1 MTKKELTLNIIFF
14 IPLSILN
21 FLFYG
26 LDGNIR
32 FVKEI
37 KKHLTNKA
45 GMI

>member
-26 LDGNIR
+26 FDGNIR
-32 FVKEI
+32 FIKEI
-37 KKHLTNKA
+37 KKALDK
-45 GMI
+45 

>member
-1 MTKKELTLNIIFF
+1 MTKTELALNIIFF

-21 FLFYG
+21 FLVYD

-37 KKHLTNKA
+37 KKALDK
-45 GMI
+45 